1 MTSPAALAAWT
12 RAETALAVL
21 AVDPIGLGGLWL
33 RARSGP
39 VREHFLERVGAI
51 RLPQRRI
58 HPTITD
64 SQLFGGVDLSATL
77 SSGRLVTD
85 RGILSSPA
93 SLILT
98 MAERCSQGLSARLGQ
113 ALDARACSLIALDE
127 GSDSDEMLPAA
138 LAERLG
144 LFVALEDVPAR
155 AVSGD
160 PAWSADAIT
169 AARERLCFVSV
180 SPQTGDRMV
189 LLAASLGIDSLRAPL
204 LAWRA
209 ARALAALHGRTDV
222 GDEDVL
228 SAAELVFAHR
238 ATILQGAQ
246 PEEECAAPEPE
257 ETDRNDISQSDS
269 KETLVPPEDVVLD
282 AVRAAL
288 PPNLL
293 EQLTA
298 HRALG
303 RGGAGSGA
311 GQRLKGNRRGRPL
324 PSRPGHPDG
333 RSRIDIVATLRA
345 AAPWQPV
352 RRAMSPRG
360 HLLHIRP
367 ADIRLRRFED
377 RSDRLLIFAV
387 DASGSAAM
395 TRLAE
400 AKGAVELL
408 LTEAYARRD
417 HVALVAFRGSTA
429 EMLLPP
435 TRSLV
440 QTKRRLT
447 ALPGGGGTPLA
458 AGLQAA
464 EQAAH
469 HARRHGLTPSIVLL
483 TDGRGNI
490 ALDGTANRALAA
502 TDTEAAARRISAL
515 GVTSLVIDTSNRPQA
530 SLQTLSETLGGTYVA
545 LPRASAERLSDA
557 VSAALEG

>member
-1 MTSPAALAAWT
+1 M
-12 RAETALAVL
+12 ALAVL
-21 AVDPIGLGGLWL
+21 AVDPLGLGGMWL

-39 VREHFLERVGAI
+39 VRDRFLERLAAI
-51 RLPQRRI
+51 PLPKRRV
-58 HPTITD
+58 HATIAD
-64 SQLFGGVDLSATL
+64 SQLFGGVDLTATL
-77 SSGRLVTD
+77 STGRLVTD
-85 RGILSSPA
+85 SGILSSPA
-93 SLILT
+93 ALILA
-98 MAERCSQGLSARLGQ
+98 MAERCPKGLSARLGQ
-113 ALDARACSLIALDE
+113 ALDSRQGCVIALDE
-127 GSDSDEMLPAA
+127 GADEDEMPPDG

-144 LFVALEDVPAR
+144 LFVTLGDIPAR
-155 AVSGD
+155 AASEE
-160 PAWSADAIT
+160 PAWTEAAIE
-169 AARERLCFVSV
+169 AARGRLETVSV
-180 SPQTGDRMV
+180 PGESAERMV
-189 LLAASLGIDSLRAPL
+189 RLAAGLGIDSLRAPL
-204 LAWRA
+204 LSLRA
-209 ARALAALHGRTDV
+209 ARALAALHGRTQV
-222 GDEDVL
+222 SDEDVL
-228 SAAELVFAHR
+228 AAAELVFAHR
-238 ATILQGAQ
+238 ATALEPPQ
-246 PEEECAAPEPE
+246 PQDAHDTPEPPGSDQ
-257 ETDRNDISQSDS
+257 TDAGDSDTDNAVS
-269 KETLVPPEDVVLD
+269 PPEDVVLD

-288 PPNLL
+288 PPDLL
-293 EQLTA
+293 EQLVA
-298 HRALG
+298 HRALS
-303 RGGAGSGA
+303 RGGTGGGSG
-311 GQRLKGNRRGRPL
+311 QRRKGNRRGRPL

-352 RRAMSPRG
+352 RRAVSPRG

-367 ADIRLRRFED
+367 ADIRLKRFED

-408 LTEAYARRD
+408 LAEAYARRD
-417 HVALVAFRGSTA
+417 HVALVAFRGSNA

-502 TDTEAAARRISAL
+502 SDTEAAARRIGAL
-515 GVTSLVIDTSNRPQA
+515 GVPSLVIDTSNRPQA
-530 SLQTLSETLGGTYVA
+530 ALQELSNTLRGTYVP